1 MSVLAT
7 LRNERDHL
15 TLMEIAK
22 KRINLSHPVELEY
35 SSFVTQ
41 YALSFISKQLSVHD
55 KVTIIQ
61 KCDNFYEV
69 SSSEGSHEIT
79 ISKQSYIIIMRFLFH
94 HAHNKLVC

>member
-35 SSFVTQ
+35 SLFVTQ

-94 HAHNKLVC
+94 HAHKN